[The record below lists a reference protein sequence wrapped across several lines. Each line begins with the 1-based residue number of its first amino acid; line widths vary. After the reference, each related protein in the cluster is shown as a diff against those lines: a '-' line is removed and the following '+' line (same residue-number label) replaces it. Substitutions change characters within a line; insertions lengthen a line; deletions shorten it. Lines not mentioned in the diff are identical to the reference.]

1 MTVSLSSF
9 AGAGWQFFDNNGDIL
24 SGGKIYTYSAGTTAL
39 ATTYTDSTGSTA
51 NTNPIILDSAGRVP
65 YEIWLTSGFQYKF
78 ILKNS
83 SDVQIS
89 SWDNIPSI
97 ASSQSSSP
105 YPYNGT
111 ISFAPSNVQSGY
123 GVIFAPQMVRL
134 NADRIKPNNTTTLE
148 AIFDSANDSLTL
160 AANTLYYFKG
170 VLYFTKTASSTSSI
184 ITLGFIFTNTQQDI
198 AYGIGS
204 SISAAGT
211 GNFTRS
217 IIAGST
223 NTSLSLTTTTTTQT
237 IFIEGFFKSNATTG
251 GTVTPAFAQS
261 VVGTTTAPSALA
273 GSFIMIQPMSS
284 DINATLLAG
293 NWA

>member
-1 MTVSLSSF
+1 MAVSLSSF
-9 AGAGWQFFDNNGDIL
+9 AGAGWQFFDNNGNIL

-39 ATTYTDSTGSTA
+39 ATTYTDSTGATA

-105 YPYNGT
+105 YSYNGT

-123 GVIFAPQMVRL
+123 GVILAPMMVRL
-134 NADRIKPNNTTTLE
+134 NANRTKATNNTTLE
-148 AIFDSANDSLTL
+148 AIFDAANDTLAL

-170 VLYFTKTASSTSSI
+170 VYLFTTSA
-184 ITLGFIFTNTQQDI
+184 TG
-198 AYGIGS
+198 
-204 SISAAGT
+204 SAAGIQL
-211 GNFTRS
+211 GFTFSQTPVSIGYRS
-217 IIAGST
+217 ISHT
-223 NTSLSLTTTTTTQT
+223 NTSSTAQTTAYTIVSTATTLTATGTAATTYCVE
-237 IFIEGFFKSNATTG
+237 IEGWFKSNATTG
-251 GTVTPAFAQS
+251 GTIIPAFTQS
-261 VVGTTTAPSALA
+261 VAGTTVAPSALA
-273 GSFIMIQPMSS
+273 NSWIMVQPMSATPS
-284 DINATLLAG
+284 TTLLAG
-293 NWA
+293 NWT